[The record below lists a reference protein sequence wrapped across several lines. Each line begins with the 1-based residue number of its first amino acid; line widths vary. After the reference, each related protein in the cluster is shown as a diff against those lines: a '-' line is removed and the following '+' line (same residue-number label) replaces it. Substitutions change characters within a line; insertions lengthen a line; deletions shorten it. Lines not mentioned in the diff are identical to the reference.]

1 MPVKTMYRSWF
12 RTLCSAFF
20 QVVAKE
26 LKGAFRHRSDILNPV
41 WFFIIVVTLFPLGIG
56 TDPALLQ
63 RIAPGIIWVAALL
76 AALLSFERLFK
87 DDFIDGS
94 LEQLM
99 LAPFP
104 LAWLVSAKVFAH
116 WLLTGLPIL
125 LVSPLLAAFLA
136 LDIDTYFAL
145 FLTLLIGT
153 PILSLFGAIGVAL
166 TVGLRKGGILLSL
179 ILLPFSIPILIFSTM
194 AIDAASYGQSY
205 IGLLALLGAMLISAI
220 ILAPFA
226 IAASLRVSVS

>member
-1 MPVKTMYRSWF
+1 MFKVFT
-12 RTLCSAFF
+12 
-20 QVVAKE
+20 QVVSKE
-26 LKGAFRHRSDILNPV
+26 LKGAFRRQSDILNPV

-56 TDPALLQ
+56 TDPILLA

-99 LAPFP
+99 LMPHS

-125 LVSPLLAAFLA
+125 FISPLLATFLA
-136 LDIDTYFAL
+136 MDVPTYYAL

-153 PILSLFGAIGVAL
+153 PILSLLGAIGVAL

-179 ILLPFSIPILIFSTM
+179 IMLPLSIPILIFSTM
-194 AIDAASYGQSY
+194 AIDAAAYGQSY
-205 IGLLALLGAMLISAI
+205 LGLLALLGAMLIASMT
-220 ILAPFA
+220 LAPFA
-226 IAASLRVSVS
+226 IAAALRVSVS

>member
-1 MPVKTMYRSWF
+1 MF
-12 RTLCSAFF
+12 NIFF
-20 QVVAKE
+20 QIISKE
-26 LKGAFRHRSDILNPV
+26 LKGAFRHQSDLLNPV
-41 WFFIIVVTLFPLGIG
+41 WFFIIVVTLFPLAIG
-56 TDPALLQ
+56 TEPALLT

-94 LEQLM
+94 LEQLLLM
-99 LAPFP
+99 PHS

-125 LVSPLLAAFLA
+125 LISPLLAIFLSMEVN
-136 LDIDTYFAL
+136 TYFAL

-153 PILSLFGAIGVAL
+153 PILSLLGAIGVAL

-179 ILLPFSIPILIFSTM
+179 IMLPLSIPVLIFSTM
-194 AIDAASYGQSY
+194 IIDAASYDQSY
-205 IGLLALLGAMLISAI
+205 LGLLSLLTAMLVTSIT
-220 ILAPFA
+220 LAPLA

>member
-1 MPVKTMYRSWF
+1 MF
-12 RTLCSAFF
+12 NAFS
-20 QVVAKE
+20 QVVTKE
-26 LKGAFRHRSDILNPV
+26 LKGAFRRRSDILNPI

-56 TDPALLQ
+56 SDPALLR

-99 LAPFP
+99 ISAYP
-104 LAWLVSAKVFAH
+104 LPWLVSAKVFAH

-125 LVSPLLAAFLA
+125 LVSPILAIFLS
-136 LDIDTYFAL
+136 LDIKTYFAL
-145 FLTLLIGT
+145 FFTLLIGT
-153 PILSLFGAIGVAL
+153 PILSLLGAIGVAL

-179 ILLPFSIPILIFSTM
+179 IMLPLSIPILIFSTM

-205 IGLLALLGAMLISAI
+205 IGLLALLGAMLVASIT
-220 ILAPFA
+220 LAPFA
-226 IAASLRVSVS
+226 IAASLRVSIS

>member
-1 MPVKTMYRSWF
+1 MFNVF
-12 RTLCSAFF
+12 L
-20 QVVAKE
+20 QVVNKE
-26 LKGAFRHRSDILNPV
+26 LKGAFRRQSDILNPV

-56 TDPALLQ
+56 TDPVLLA

-76 AALLSFERLFK
+76 AALLSFERLFN
-87 DDFIDGS
+87 DDFADGS

-99 LAPFP
+99 IMPHS

-125 LVSPLLAAFLA
+125 FISPLLAAFLA
-136 LDIDTYFAL
+136 MDIKAYLAL

-153 PILSLFGAIGVAL
+153 PILSLLGAIGVAL

-179 ILLPFSIPILIFSTM
+179 IMLPLSIPILIFSTM
-194 AIDAASYGQSY
+194 AIDAAAYGQSY
-205 IGLLALLGAMLISAI
+205 LGLLALLGAMLVTSIT
-220 ILAPFA
+220 LAPFA

>member
-1 MPVKTMYRSWF
+1 MF
-12 RTLCSAFF
+12 NAFF

-26 LKGAFRHRSDILNPV
+26 LKGAFRQRSDILNPI
-41 WFFIIVVTLFPLGIG
+41 WFFIIVVTLYPLSIG
-56 TDPALLQ
+56 TDPELLQ

-87 DDFIDGS
+87 DDYIDGS

-99 LAPFP
+99 LTPFP

-116 WLLTGLPIL
+116 WLLTGLPVL

-136 LDIDTYFAL
+136 LDIETYFAL

-166 TVGLRKGGILLSL
+166 TVGLRKGGVLLSL
-179 ILLPFSIPILIFSTM
+179 IMLPLSIPILIFSTM

-205 IGLLALLGAMLISAI
+205 TGLLALLAAMLIAAI
-220 ILAPFA
+220 TLAPLA
-226 IAASLRVSVS
+226 IAAALRVSIS

>member
-1 MPVKTMYRSWF
+1 MF
-12 RTLCSAFF
+12 NAFS

-26 LKGAFRHRSDILNPV
+26 LKGAFRRQSDILNPI
-41 WFFIIVVTLFPLGIG
+41 WFFVIVVTLFPLGIG
-56 TDPALLQ
+56 SDPALLK
-63 RIAPGIIWVAALL
+63 RIAPGVIWVAALL

-99 LAPFP
+99 LTAYP
-104 LAWLVSAKVFAH
+104 LPWLVFAKVFAH

-125 LVSPLLAAFLA
+125 LISPLLAVFLA
-136 LDIDTYFAL
+136 LDKNTYFAL

-153 PILSLFGAIGVAL
+153 PILSLLGAIGVAL

-179 ILLPFSIPILIFSTM
+179 IMLPLSIPILIFSTM

-205 IGLLALLGAMLISAI
+205 LGLLALLGAMLVASIT
-220 ILAPFA
+220 LAPFA
-226 IAASLRVSVS
+226 IAASLRVSIS

>member
-1 MPVKTMYRSWF
+1 MF
-12 RTLCSAFF
+12 EAF
-20 QVVAKE
+20 QQIVAKE
-26 LKGAFRHRSDILNPV
+26 LKGAFRRQSDILNPI

-56 TDPALLQ
+56 TEPSLLA

-99 LAPFP
+99 LAPQP
-104 LAWLVSAKVFAH
+104 LAWLVSAKVLSH
-116 WLLTGLPIL
+116 WLLTGIPIL
-125 LVSPLLAAFLA
+125 FISPLLAIFLS
-136 LDIDTYFAL
+136 LNMETFWAL

-153 PILSLFGAIGVAL
+153 PILSLLGAIGVAL

-179 ILLPFSIPILIFSTM
+179 IMLPLSIPILIFSTM
-194 AIDAASYGQSY
+194 AIDAASFGQSY
-205 IGLLALLGAMLISAI
+205 VGLLALLGAMLVASIT
-220 ILAPFA
+220 LAPFA

>member
-1 MPVKTMYRSWF
+1 MF
-12 RTLCSAFF
+12 NAFSH
-20 QVVAKE
+20 VVSKE
-26 LKGAFRHRSDILNPV
+26 LKGAFRRQSDILNPV

-56 TDPALLQ
+56 TDPALLT
-63 RIAPGIIWVAALL
+63 RIAPGVIWVAALL

-99 LAPFP
+99 LMPYP

-116 WLLTGLPIL
+116 WLLTGLPVLFI
-125 LVSPLLAAFLA
+125 SPLLAIFLA
-136 LDIDTYFAL
+136 MEMNTYFAL

-153 PILSLFGAIGVAL
+153 PILSLLGAIGVAL

-179 ILLPFSIPILIFSTM
+179 IMLPLSIPILIFSTL
-194 AIDAASYGQSY
+194 AIDTASNGQSY
-205 IGLLALLGAMLISAI
+205 LGFLALLGAMLVTAI
-220 ILAPFA
+220 TLAPFA
-226 IAASLRVSVS
+226 IAAALRVSLS

>member
-1 MPVKTMYRSWF
+1 MF
-12 RTLCSAFF
+12 EAFY

-26 LKGAFRHRSDILNPV
+26 LKGAFRKQSDILNPV
-41 WFFIIVVTLFPLGIG
+41 WFFVIVVTLFPLAIG
-56 TDPALLQ
+56 TDPVLLK

-87 DDFIDGS
+87 DDFIDGT

-99 LAPFP
+99 LTPYP
-104 LAWLVSAKVFAH
+104 LVWLVSAKVFAH
-116 WLLTGLPIL
+116 WLLTGLPVL
-125 LVSPLLAAFLA
+125 LISPLLAIFLA
-136 LDIDTYFAL
+136 LDLTTYWAL

-153 PILSLFGAIGVAL
+153 PILSLLGAIGVAL

-179 ILLPFSIPILIFSTM
+179 IILPLSIPILIFSTM

-205 IGLLALLGAMLISAI
+205 VGSLALLGAMLITSVT
-220 ILAPFA
+220 LAPFA
-226 IAASLRVSVS
+226 IVASLRVSVS

>member
-1 MPVKTMYRSWF
+1 MFDVFY
-12 RTLCSAFF
+12 
-20 QVVAKE
+20 QVVSKE
-26 LKGAFRHRSDILNPV
+26 LKGAFRRRSDILNPV

-56 TDPALLQ
+56 TDPELLK

-99 LAPFP
+99 LTPHP
-104 LAWLVSAKVFAH
+104 LALLVSAKVFAH

-125 LVSPLLAAFLA
+125 LVSPLLATFLS
-136 LDIDTYFAL
+136 LEVTTYFAL

-153 PILSLFGAIGVAL
+153 PILSLLGAIGVAL

-179 ILLPFSIPILIFSTM
+179 IMLPLSIPILIFSTM
-194 AIDAASYGQSY
+194 AIDAAAFGQSY
-205 IGLLALLGAMLISAI
+205 VGLLSLLGAMLVASIT
-220 ILAPFA
+220 LAPFA

>member
-1 MPVKTMYRSWF
+1 MKNMF
-12 RTLCSAFF
+12 SAFF

-41 WFFIIVVTLFPLGIG
+41 WFFIIVVTLFPLAIG

-104 LAWLVSAKVFAH
+104 LAWLVSAKVLAH

-179 ILLPFSIPILIFSTM
+179 IMLPLSIPILIFSTM

-205 IGLLALLGAMLISAI
+205 IGLLALLGAMLITAT

>member
-1 MPVKTMYRSWF
+1 MF
-12 RTLCSAFF
+12 NAFS
-20 QVVAKE
+20 QVVTKE
-26 LKGAFRHRSDILNPV
+26 LKGAFRRRSDILNPI

-56 TDPALLQ
+56 SDPALLK

-99 LAPFP
+99 ISAYP
-104 LAWLVSAKVFAH
+104 LPWLVSAKVFAH

-125 LVSPLLAAFLA
+125 LVSPILAIFLS
-136 LDIDTYFAL
+136 LDIKTYFAL
-145 FLTLLIGT
+145 FFTLLIGT
-153 PILSLFGAIGVAL
+153 PILSLLGAIGVAL

-179 ILLPFSIPILIFSTM
+179 IMLPLSIPILIFSTM

-205 IGLLALLGAMLISAI
+205 IGLLALLGAMLVASIT
-220 ILAPFA
+220 LAPFA
-226 IAASLRVSVS
+226 IAASLRVSIS

>member
-1 MPVKTMYRSWF
+1 MNMF
-12 RTLCSAFF
+12 NAFF
-20 QVVAKE
+20 HVIAKE
-26 LKGAFRHRSDILNPV
+26 LKGAFRHGSDILNPI
-41 WFFIIVVTLFPLGIG
+41 WFFILVVTLFPLGVG
-56 TDPALLQ
+56 SDPALLA

-87 DDFIDGS
+87 DDYIDGS

-104 LAWLVSAKVFAH
+104 LAWLVSAKVLAH

-125 LVSPLLAAFLA
+125 LVSPLLAALLA
-136 LDIDTYFAL
+136 FDIETYFAL

-153 PILSLFGAIGVAL
+153 PILSLLGAIGVAL
-166 TVGLRKGGILLSL
+166 TVGLKKGGILLSL
-179 ILLPFSIPILIFSTM
+179 IMLPLCIPILIFSTM
-194 AIDAASYGQSY
+194 AIDAASHGQSY
-205 IGLLALLGAMLISAI
+205 IGLLALLGAMLIAAI
-220 ILAPFA
+220 TLAPFA

>member
-1 MPVKTMYRSWF
+1 MFSVLF
-12 RTLCSAFF
+12 SAFF
-20 QVVAKE
+20 QVVAKD

-179 ILLPFSIPILIFSTM
+179 ILLPLSIPILIFSTM
-194 AIDAASYGQSY
+194 AIDAAAYGQSY

>member
-1 MPVKTMYRSWF
+1 MFKVFS
-12 RTLCSAFF
+12 

-26 LKGAFRHRSDILNPV
+26 LKGAFRRQSDILNPV

-56 TDPALLQ
+56 TDPILLA

-87 DDFIDGS
+87 DDYIDGS

-99 LAPFP
+99 LMPHS

-125 LVSPLLAAFLA
+125 FVSPLLAVFLA
-136 LDIDTYFAL
+136 MEPTTYFAL

-153 PILSLFGAIGVAL
+153 PILSLLGAIGVAL

-179 ILLPFSIPILIFSTM
+179 IMLPLSIPILIFSTM
-194 AIDAASYGQSY
+194 AIDAAAYGQSY
-205 IGLLALLGAMLISAI
+205 LGLLALLGAMLVTSIT
-220 ILAPFA
+220 LAPFA

>member
-1 MPVKTMYRSWF
+1 MIVMF
-12 RTLCSAFF
+12 DVFF
-20 QVVAKE
+20 QVVHKE
-26 LKGAFRHRSDILNPV
+26 LKGAFRRQSDILNPV

-56 TDPALLQ
+56 TDPTLLA

-99 LAPFP
+99 LMPHP
-104 LAWLVSAKVFAH
+104 LSWLVSAKVFAH
-116 WLLTGLPIL
+116 WILTGLPIL
-125 LVSPLLAAFLA
+125 FVSPLLATFLA
-136 LDIDTYFAL
+136 MDVDTYFAL

-153 PILSLFGAIGVAL
+153 PILSLLGAIGVAL

-179 ILLPFSIPILIFSTM
+179 IMLPLSIPILIFSTM
-194 AIDAASYGQSY
+194 AIDAAAYGQSY
-205 IGLLALLGAMLISAI
+205 LGLLAMLGAMLIGAI
-220 ILAPFA
+220 TLAPFA

>member
-1 MPVKTMYRSWF
+1 MFNVF
-12 RTLCSAFF
+12 I
-20 QVVAKE
+20 QVVNKE
-26 LKGAFRHRSDILNPV
+26 LKGAFRRQSDILNPV
-41 WFFIIVVTLFPLGIG
+41 WFFVIVVTLFPLGIG
-56 TDPALLQ
+56 TDPILLA

-99 LAPFP
+99 LMPHP
-104 LAWLVSAKVFAH
+104 LPWLVCAKVFAH

-125 LVSPLLAAFLA
+125 FISPLLAVFLA
-136 LDIDTYFAL
+136 MEVDTYFAL

-153 PILSLFGAIGVAL
+153 PILSLLGAIGVAL

-179 ILLPFSIPILIFSTM
+179 IMLPLSIPILIFSTM

-205 IGLLALLGAMLISAI
+205 LGLLALLGAMLITSI
-220 ILAPFA
+220 TLAPFA

>member
-1 MPVKTMYRSWF
+1 MF
-12 RTLCSAFF
+12 NAFF
-20 QVVAKE
+20 QVIAKE

-56 TDPALLQ
+56 SDPALLQ

-76 AALLSFERLFK
+76 SALLSFERLFK
-87 DDFIDGS
+87 DDYIDGS
-94 LEQLM
+94 LEQLL

-104 LAWLVSAKVFAH
+104 LAWLVSAKVLAH
-116 WLLTGLPIL
+116 WLLTGLPVLLISPIL
-125 LVSPLLAAFLA
+125 ATFLA

-153 PILSLFGAIGVAL
+153 PILSLLGAIGVAL

-179 ILLPFSIPILIFSTM
+179 IMLPLCIPILIFSTM

-205 IGLLALLGAMLISAI
+205 IGLLALLSAMLVAAI
-220 ILAPFA
+220 TLAPFA

>member
-1 MPVKTMYRSWF
+1 MPRVKNMF
-12 RTLCSAFF
+12 NAFF
-20 QVVAKE
+20 QVIVKE
-26 LKGAFRHRSDILNPV
+26 LTGAFRHRSDILNPV

-63 RIAPGIIWVAALL
+63 RIAPGIVWVAALL

-87 DDFIDGS
+87 DDYIDGS

-99 LAPFP
+99 LAPYP
-104 LAWLVSAKVFAH
+104 LAWLVSAKVLAH
-116 WLLTGLPIL
+116 WLLTGLPVL

-136 LDIDTYFAL
+136 LDINTYFAL

-153 PILSLFGAIGVAL
+153 PILSLLGAIGVAL

-179 ILLPFSIPILIFSTM
+179 IMLPLCIPILIFSTM
-194 AIDAASYGQSY
+194 AIDAAAYGQSY
-205 IGLLALLGAMLISAI
+205 IGLLALLGAMLIAAI
-220 ILAPFA
+220 TLAPFA
-226 IAASLRVSVS
+226 IAAALRVSVS